1 MMKKSRPFLLDLL
14 DIICEMFGGDE
25 SSQDGFGAFIVMT
38 CPRHANHSVDAVGH
52 LLIEEVESAMGSTE
66 HKLKWLQISQMVEE
80 LTSVFRARMLR
91 QEGNSRLLKTCVN
104 DTKHL

>member
-1 MMKKSRPFLLDLL
+1 M
-14 DIICEMFGGDE
+14 
-25 SSQDGFGAFIVMT
+25 SQDWLGAFIVMT
-38 CPRHANHSVDAVGH
+38 CPRHANHSVDAAGY
-52 LLIEEVESAMGSTE
+52 LLIGEVESAMGSTE